1 MTTEKRTQISR
12 DMTIA
17 DIFST
22 FPEKSQRLAQ
32 AMTNAGLHCSNC
44 SAATWETLE
53 AGVLGHGY
61 SEEKLLKLIEQLN
74 EILDEEIDLENITL
88 TPPAAEKF
96 KAFAVEEGK
105 AGYGLRFG
113 DAVGG
118 CGGFQYILDFC
129 NEKNEDDVT
138 FESEGIT
145 IYVHSAMVDR
155 LKGAQI
161 DYVDG
166 LQGAG
171 FKISNPNVKSSCAC
185 GTSQGY

>member
-1 MTTEKRTQISR
+1 MENSTQTKIHR
-12 DMTIA
+12 EMTIA
-17 DIFST
+17 SIFST

-32 AMTNAGLHCSNC
+32 AMTNAGLHCSSC

-53 AGVLGHGY
+53 AGILGHGF
-61 SEEKLLKLIEQLN
+61 SEDKLEALIKQLN
-74 EILDEEIDLENITL
+74 EIVEEELDLENITL
-88 TPPAAEKF
+88 TPKAAEKF
-96 KAFAVEEGK
+96 RAFAKEEGQE
-105 AGYGLRFG
+105 GCGLRFG
-113 DAVGG
+113 DSAGG

-129 NEKNEDDVT
+129 SEQHEQDIL
-138 FESEGIT
+138 FESQGIT
-145 IYVHSAMVDR
+145 IYVFAPMVER
-155 LKGAQI
+155 LKGSVI

>member
-1 MTTEKRTQISR
+1 MTTQDQTKISR
-12 DMTIA
+12 EMTIA
-17 DIFST
+17 EIFST

-53 AGVLGHGY
+53 AGVLGHGF
-61 SEEKLLKLIEQLN
+61 SEEHLQKLIDQLN
-74 EILDEEIDLENITL
+74 AILDEEIDLETISL
-88 TPPAAEKF
+88 TPRAAEKF
-96 KAFAVEEGK
+96 RAFAIEEGK
-105 AGYGLRFG
+105 EGCGLRFG
-113 DAVGG
+113 DAAGG

-129 NEKNEDDVT
+129 TAPDPQDTT

-145 IYVHSAMVDR
+145 IYVQNHMVDR
-155 LKGAQI
+155 LKGSQI

>member
-1 MTTEKRTQISR
+1 MTTKQDAQISR

-17 DIFST
+17 EIFST
-22 FPEKSQRLAQ
+22 FPEKSQKLAQ

-53 AGVLGHGY
+53 AGVLGHGF
-61 SEEKLLKLIEQLN
+61 SEEKLRDLIQQLN
-74 EILDEEIDLENITL
+74 EILEEEIDIENISF
-88 TPPAAEKF
+88 TPRAAEKF
-96 KAFAVEEGK
+96 RAFAKEEGK
-105 AGYGLRFG
+105 EGYGLRFG
-113 DAVGG
+113 DSAGG

-129 NEKNEDDVT
+129 NEKDDQDVT
-138 FESEGIT
+138 FDSEGIT
-145 IYVHSAMVDR
+145 IYVQSTVVDR
-155 LKGAQI
+155 LKGCQI